1 MRNAQI
7 GNVVAQQGPQVPD
20 FTFGTRVAPAR
31 KVMGSTTRLFC
42 AISALVVFL
51 AQSGAGWTEPVGPT
65 FDLAN
70 ETGVT
75 RLFSAAGPVNLPHP
89 FGQTLGTNG
98 RMCVTCHS
106 PFDGM
111 SLTPASVRARFE
123 ASNGLDPLFRTNDG
137 SNSPNVDVSTVDAR
151 RRAYSML
158 LSRGVIRI
166 EMTLPAGAEFI
177 VEAVDDPYGF
187 ADRNRLSLFR
197 RPLPSINTAFLSTVM
212 WDGRE
217 TFGPGLR
224 FDLGQQAKDATL
236 GHAQAAQAPTPEQQA
251 AIVDLETTIF
261 TAQIRDQDAGDLLAD
276 GAQGGPEALA
286 RQDFFPGI
294 NSGPDASPV
303 VFTLFNAWAG
313 LPGNDPVGS
322 ARRAI
327 ANGQDL
333 FNTRRFAG
341 SLTCSSCHNT
351 PNVGAQSNV
360 VFFDTGV
367 ASAARRT
374 PDLPLYTLRCLTT
387 NTVVVTTDPGRAM
400 VTGRCADI
408 GRFKVPTLRGLA
420 GRAPYFHDGSA
431 ATLREVVLF
440 YNDVFTMG
448 LRTLEVDALVAFLRV
463 L

>member
-1 MRNAQI
+1 MC
-7 GNVVAQQGPQVPD
+7 P
-20 FTFGTRVAPAR
+20 
-31 KVMGSTTRLFC
+31 TTRMVA
-42 AISALVVFL
+42 AILALIVFL
-51 AQSGAGWTEPVGPT
+51 AHSGAGWTETVGPVL
-65 FDLAN
+65 DVAN

-75 RLFSAAGPVNLPHP
+75 RLFSAAGPVDVSHP
-89 FGQTLGTNG
+89 FGQSLGTNG
-98 RMCVTCHS
+98 RTCVTCHA
-106 PFDGM
+106 PADGM
-111 SLTPASVRARFE
+111 SITPASVRARFE

-158 LSRGVIRI
+158 LSRGVFRI
-166 EMTLPAGAEFI
+166 EMTLPAGTEFI

-187 ADRNRLSLFR
+187 ADRTRLSLFR

-217 TFGPGLR
+217 TFAAGLR
-224 FDLGQQAKDATL
+224 FDLAHQANGATL
-236 GHAQAAQAPTPEQQA
+236 GHAQAAQALTPEQEA

-261 TAQIRDQDAGDLLAD
+261 AAQIRDEDAGDLVAD
-276 GAQGGPEALA
+276 GANGGPEALA
-286 RQDFFPGI
+286 RQPFFPGI
-294 NSGPDASPV
+294 NSGPGASPV
-303 VFTLFNAWAG
+303 VFTLFDAWANPAPP
-313 LPGNDPVGS
+313 LDPVTD

-360 VFFDTGV
+360 IFFDTGV
-367 ASAARRT
+367 AGAARRT

-387 NTVVVTTDPGRAM
+387 DVVVRTTDPGRAM
-400 VTGRCADI
+400 VTGRCDDI
-408 GRFKVPTLRGLA
+408 GRFKVPTMRGLA

-431 ATLREVVLF
+431 ATLRDVVLF
-440 YNDVFTMG
+440 YNAVFTMG
-448 LRTLEVDALVAFLRV
+448 LRTFEVDDLVAFLRA